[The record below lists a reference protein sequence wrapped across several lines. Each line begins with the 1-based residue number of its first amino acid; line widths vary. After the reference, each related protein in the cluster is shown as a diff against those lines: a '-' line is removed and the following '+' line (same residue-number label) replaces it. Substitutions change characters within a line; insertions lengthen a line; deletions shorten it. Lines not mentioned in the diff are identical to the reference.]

1 MKRKEDNI
9 IGQKTVDFALR
20 IIGCYKYLVNEK
32 KEFVMSKQILR
43 SGTSIGANVREGLFA
58 QSHPDFINK
67 MGIALKE
74 AEETDY
80 WLYLLIKSEFI
91 DEKTYDSMQKDV
103 IEIVRILMAI
113 IKSARENK

>member
-1 MKRKEDNI
+1 
-9 IGQKTVDFALR
+9 
-20 IIGCYKYLVNEK
+20 
-32 KEFVMSKQILR
+32 
-43 SGTSIGANVREGLFA
+43 
-58 QSHPDFINK
+58 